1 MSIKK
6 HKERIEH
13 FNYLISHR
21 MTGTPKQCAK
31 RLGLSRSSF
40 YEFLEDLRLMNIP
53 VAYNPEKKQYEYQAE
68 GKIVFGFVSDE
79 KLNENEMFK
88 IKGGI
93 RFIKKNFHESGN
105 TGLTHSYISFSLK
118 NK

>member
-93 RFIKKNFHESGN
+93 RFIKKTFMSPEIPDSP
-105 TGLTHSYISFSLK
+105 TRILALV
-118 NK
+118 

>member
-1 MSIKK
+1 MSILKN
-6 HKERIEH
+6 KERIEH

-93 RFIKKNFHESGN
+93 RFIKKTFMSPEILDSP
-105 TGLTHSYISFSLK
+105 TRILALV
-118 NK
+118 